1 MGDYVGGCKK
11 VTLMSDE
18 RAARLTRILR
28 HSPGPRRRAVRLRT
42 LRLGLAAA
50 FAATVLG
57 TAPVSAVTIEDAV
70 SQAINS
76 NPAVLSAGASARAS
90 VFDLRRARGGYY
102 PTLDFDA
109 GYGPEDT
116 NSKQLKL
123 AGNDRGTMDRRET
136 GLTARQLLWD
146 GFATR
151 SEVERRVALLNAA
164 DYSLSDTRE
173 AIAFRAA
180 ESFLDVIRSRELV
193 KLARENVA
201 SHQKMLGNVE
211 ARSDRGVGNRADVEQ
226 AVARLALARSVLT
239 AREGALRESV
249 ARYERVV
256 GSVPDDLTTPMPQ
269 ASGLTAAE
277 GVDQTQLDSAIA
289 NGMDQALDGH
299 PAVLQSQAE
308 AEAAAAEIRAA
319 KSAYHPTVNLEGRL
333 RRDDN
338 ISGVEGTRNSTAIM
352 VVAQWNLFRGGSDK
366 AAEMAAVE
374 RKSAATELIDD
385 TKRAVAENVAIAY
398 QARAIS
404 EARIKYLE
412 QHVNASLATLESYRS
427 QFELSRRTLLDLLNA
442 ENELFNARSNL
453 VSGKFEDLVNQY
465 FVEASKGQL
474 TSSLGV
480 SASGP

>member
-1 MGDYVGGCKK
+1 MADNR
-11 VTLMSDE
+11 SD
-18 RAARLTRILR
+18 RLTRLLR
-28 HSPGPRRRAVRLRT
+28 DGPDFQRCSVRTLALVLTSALALGVMFPGPA
-42 LRLGLAAA
+42 LA
-50 FAATVLG
+50 L
-57 TAPVSAVTIEDAV
+57 TIEEAV
-70 SQAINS
+70 SQAVNS

-90 VFDLRRARGGYY
+90 VHDLRRARGGYY
-102 PTLDFDA
+102 PSLDFDA

-180 ESFLDVIRSRELV
+180 ESFLDVIRARELV
-193 KLARENVA
+193 KLARDNVA
-201 SHQKMLGNVE
+201 SHEKMLGNVK
-211 ARSDRGVGNRADVEQ
+211 AKSDRGVGNRADVEQ
-226 AVARLALARSVLT
+226 AVARIALARSVLT

-249 ARYERVV
+249 ARYERIV
-256 GSVPDDLTTPMPQ
+256 GSSPDELATPARQ
-269 ASGLTAAE
+269 ASGLTATE
-277 GVDQTQLDSAIA
+277 GVDEAQLDSAISS
-289 NGMDQALDGH
+289 GTGQALDAH

-308 AEAAAAEIRAA
+308 AEAADAEIRAA
-319 KSAYHPTVNLEGRL
+319 KAAYHPTVNLEGRL

-352 VVAQWNLFRGGSDK
+352 VVAQWNLFRGGSDQ
-366 AAEMAAVE
+366 AAELAAIE
-374 RKSAATELIDD
+374 RKSAATDLIDE

-412 QHVNASLATLESYRS
+412 QHVSASQATLESYRA
-427 QFELSRRTLLDLLNA
+427 QFELSRRSLLDLLNA

-453 VSGKFEDLVNQY
+453 VSGQFEDLVNQY
-465 FVEASKGQL
+465 FVEASKGRL
-474 TSSLGV
+474 TASLGV

>member
-1 MGDYVGGCKK
+1 MADNRSEYLTQLLRDG
-11 VTLMSDE
+11 SD
-18 RAARLTRILR
+18 
-28 HSPGPRRRAVRLRT
+28 PRRRTVRLRT
-42 LRLGLAAA
+42 VALGLTSAL
-50 FAATVLG
+50 TLG
-57 TAPVSAVTIEDAV
+57 VMFVTPALALTIEEAV
-70 SQAINS
+70 SQAISS

-164 DYSLSDTRE
+164 DYSFTDTRE

-180 ESFLDVIRSRELV
+180 ESFLDVIRTRELV
-193 KLARENVA
+193 ALARDNVA
-201 SHQKMLGNVE
+201 AHEKMRGNVE
-211 ARSDRGVGNRADVEQ
+211 AKSDRGVGNRADVEQ

-249 ARYERVV
+249 ARYVRIV
-256 GSVPDDLTTPMPQ
+256 GSPPDELATPVRQ
-269 ASGLTAAE
+269 ASGLTAPD
-277 GVDQTQLDSAIA
+277 GVDEAQLDSAIS
-289 NGMDQALDGH
+289 NGMGQALDGH

-308 AEAAAAEIRAA
+308 AEAADAEIRAA

-338 ISGVEGTRNSTAIM
+338 ISGVDGTRNSTAIM
-352 VVAQWNLFRGGSDK
+352 VVAQWNLFRGGSDQ

-412 QHVNASLATLESYRS
+412 EHVNASQATLESYRS

-453 VSGKFEDLVNQY
+453 VSGKFTDLVNQY

-474 TSSLGV
+474 TASLGV

>member
-1 MGDYVGGCKK
+1 MRNHFIRQPVYA
-11 VTLMSDE
+11 M
-18 RAARLTRILR
+18 LR
-28 HSPGPRRRAVRLRT
+28 QRPVRLRT
-42 LRLGLAAA
+42 LALGLTTALALSVM
-50 FAATVLG
+50 FAPLTLAL
-57 TAPVSAVTIEDAV
+57 TIEEAV
-70 SQAINS
+70 SQAVNS

-180 ESFLDVIRSRELV
+180 ESFLDVIRARELV
-193 KLARENVA
+193 ALAHDNVA
-201 SHQKMLGNVE
+201 SHEKMLGNVK
-211 ARSDRGVGNRADVEQ
+211 AKSDSGVGNRADVEQ

-239 AREGALRESV
+239 TRESALRESV
-249 ARYERVV
+249 ARYERVI
-256 GSVPDDLTTPMPQ
+256 GSPPDELATPARQ
-269 ASGLTAAE
+269 ASGLVAAD
-277 GVDQTQLDSAIA
+277 GVVGAELESAIS
-289 NGMDQALDGH
+289 NGMGQALDGH

-319 KSAYHPTVNLEGRL
+319 KAAYQPTVNLEGRM

-338 ISGVEGTRNSTAIM
+338 ISGVDGTRNSTAIM
-352 VVAQWNLFRGGSDK
+352 VVAQWNLFRGGSDQ

-374 RKSAATELIDD
+374 RKSAATELVDD

-398 QARAIS
+398 QARAFS
-404 EARIKYLE
+404 EARIKDLE
-412 QHVNASLATLESYRS
+412 QYVGASQATLESYRA
-427 QFELSRRTLLDLLNA
+427 QFELSRRSLLDLLNA

-453 VSGKFEDLVNQY
+453 VSGEFEDLVNQY

>member
-1 MGDYVGGCKK
+1 MAE
-11 VTLMSDE
+11 E
-18 RAARLTRILR
+18 RSTQRMRFLR
-28 HSPGPRRRAVRLRT
+28 NSPGSRRRAPSLCSAT
-42 LRLGLAAA
+42 LGL
-50 FAATVLG
+50 T
-57 TAPVSAVTIEDAV
+57 TALVTGLLASAPALALTIEEAV
-70 SQAINS
+70 SQAVNS
-76 NPAVLSAGASARAS
+76 NPAVLSASASARAS

-102 PTLDFDA
+102 PSLDFDA

-123 AGNDRGTMDRRET
+123 AGNDRGTLDRRET

-201 SHQKMLGNVE
+201 SHEKMLGNVE
-211 ARSDRGVGNRADVEQ
+211 AKSDRGVGNRADVEQ

-256 GSVPDDLTTPMPQ
+256 GSAPDDLTTPTPQ
-269 ASGLTAAE
+269 ASGLTAAD
-277 GVDQTQLDSAIA
+277 GVDQAQLDSAIA
-289 NGMDQALDGH
+289 NGMGQALDGH

-308 AEAAAAEIRAA
+308 AEAADAEIRAA

-338 ISGVEGTRNSTAIM
+338 ISGVDGTRNSTAIM

-412 QHVNASLATLESYRS
+412 QHVNASEATLESYRS
-427 QFELSRRTLLDLLNA
+427 QFELSRRSLLDLLNA

-453 VSGKFEDLVNQY
+453 VSGKFEDLVNQF

-480 SASGP
+480 STSGP